1 MRTLFHSLPP
11 SLIIYKH
18 LPVQVYKLPALHMH
32 ITRNTTTPL
41 NLITTLLFSLS
52 LFPPLIQSPSF
63 SSSAIAPLLY
73 FTLLS
78 DALNYT
84 LLYST
89 LLSTAFNI
97 NPSSLLYCLLGC
109 AHFHS
114 IFPSLSFSFRYSP
127 IAGLS
132 TARQIV
138 NSLHSSSE
146 HSIDMIHRHHREK
159 IIVEHQKTDELQTSS
174 QIHVQTDR
182 CMNIIWCRQQGIAAF

>member
-73 FTLLS
+73 
-78 DALNYT
+78 
-84 LLYST
+84 ST

-132 TARQIV
+132 TARHIV

-182 CMNIIWCRQQGIAAF
+182 CINIIWCRQQGIAAF